1 MRIAAGGFLHETN
14 TFVTRPT
21 PWGDF
26 TEGGPWPVM
35 TQGAAIFETFEGLNL
50 GISHFIARAQER
62 GHEILPLAWSCAMPG
77 GKVTDDAFER
87 MCALLIEPLRDMEI
101 DAVYVELHGAMV
113 TQSHDDGEGE
123 ILRRVREVV
132 GPDMPVLVSLDLH
145 ANVSPEFVDRADFVS
160 SYRMYPHNDWGPTG
174 GRCAE
179 WLDRLM
185 TWRASGAGGRALR
198 QSPFLI
204 PVPAGSTYL
213 DTSKGLYEELE
224 RIEAETGVHLSLNMG
239 FPPADIRD
247 VGPSVTAYGPDQATT
262 DAAADRLFQALLDA
276 EKLYAAHTPLPAGE
290 AIAEAMS
297 IARSASR
304 PVVISDTQDN
314 PGAGAPS
321 NTTGMIAELLR
332 QGAERAVVGIFHAPE
347 TAARAHALGVGG
359 VIESLGGGGEGPGQE
374 PVPGPWTVTA
384 LSDGQFRGTAP
395 MLRTPVTQM
404 GPTALLTKDGVS
416 VLVVT
421 LRQQPIHRETF
432 THIGVDLDKTAIVV
446 LKSSAHFRSGFQEIA
461 EKVII
466 ALSPGV
472 NLDDPASFA
481 FTRIRPGVRLRPR
494 AA

>member
-14 TFVTRPT
+14 TFVARPN

-35 TQGAAIFETFEGLNL
+35 TAGEAVFPTFEGLNL

-62 GHEILPLAWSCAMPG
+62 GHEIRPLAWSCAMPG
-77 GKVTDDAFER
+77 GRVTDDAFER
-87 MCALLIEPLRDMEI
+87 MCALLIDPLRGADV
-101 DAVYVELHGAMV
+101 DAVYLELHGAMV

-123 ILRRVREVV
+123 ILRRVREVI
-132 GPDMPVLVSLDLH
+132 GPDMPILVSLDLH
-145 ANVSPEFVDRADFVS
+145 ANVSPEFIARADFVT
-160 SYRMYPHNDWGPTG
+160 SYRTYPHNDWGPTG

-179 WLDRLM
+179 WFERLM
-185 TWRASGAGGRALR
+185 QWRKDAPGRALR
-198 QSPFLI
+198 QAPFLI
-204 PVPAGSTYL
+204 AIPSGSTYL
-213 DTSKGLYEELE
+213 DTSKALYEELE

-247 VGPSVTAYGPDQATT
+247 VGPSVTAYGPDQAST
-262 DAAADRLFQALLDA
+262 DAAADRLFRALMDA
-276 EKLYAAHTPLPAGE
+276 EKSYAEHTPLSAE
-290 AIAEAMS
+290 DAVAEARR
-297 IARSASR
+297 IAAEASR
-304 PVVISDTQDN
+304 PVVLSDTQDN
-314 PGAGAPS
+314 PGAGSPS

-332 QGAERAVVGIFHAPE
+332 QGARRAVVGIFHAPQ
-347 TAARAHALGVGG
+347 TAARAHEIGVGG
-359 VIESLGGGGEGPGQE
+359 VIDSLGGAGEGPGQE

-421 LRQQPIHRETF
+421 IRQQPIHRETF
-432 THIGVDLDKTAIVV
+432 THIGVDLQDTDIIV

-461 EKVII
+461 ERVII
-466 ALSPGV
+466 AISPGM
-472 NLDDPASFA
+472 NLDDPASYS

-494 AA
+494 AG